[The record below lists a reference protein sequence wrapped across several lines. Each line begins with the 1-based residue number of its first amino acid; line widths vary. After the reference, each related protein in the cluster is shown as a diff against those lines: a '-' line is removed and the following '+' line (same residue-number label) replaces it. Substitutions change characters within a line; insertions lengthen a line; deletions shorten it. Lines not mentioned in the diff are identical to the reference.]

1 MNFTSR
7 RSSKFSQWISEKNLS
22 LFFFF
27 FGTWDRG
34 RYQRNNHLKSRGQ
47 KIKITSDFSSE
58 TRKQEESGVKHL
70 KCWQEINT
78 NLEFYTP
85 KTLSFKSEEEIKYY
99 QKKNPEEIGYQ
110 YTCFARSFKINSSEG
125 NNIGQKLRSAK
136 ERKSIGKGTSEG
148 KDKKSLLL
156 FLIYIQITV
165 CLK

>member
-1 MNFTSR
+1 MSLNLQFEKHCFEGVDGLWLCFFILDPTSHA
-7 RSSKFSQWISEKNLS
+7 SVQNEPVS
-22 LFFFF
+22 L
-27 FGTWDRG
+27 G

-136 ERKSIGKGTSEG
+136 ERKSIGKGTSEDFG
-148 KDKKSLLL
+148 
-156 FLIYIQITV
+156 
-165 CLK
+165 